1 MDEKFFWIKGY
12 TLKVFF
18 TTVFIYML
26 LYLFFQKN
34 SIDILI
40 TIRII
45 YIVLS
50 CVLFMI
56 LSRTKG
62 FIDEYISNYLKTFLV
77 VIDIIGF
84 AGISIMTGSSTFCSL
99 KLYLLISCQIIIL
112 IDIML
117 SYVIMKYYLQKK
129 IYKNLIL
136 SAFLVYIFVFYIHIN
151 FMNCKIMLFLFQLF
165 CILMQFDICHTLYK
179 DIKRYKGIIKEKT
192 KIRKAY
198 IYTLIIGIFQLLFL
212 IINSMI
218 NLEMILEILGLF
230 NFFMFFTFSITSE
243 IKEPGEFFLNILK
256 KENEDLDNIN
266 NKIILKNKEL
276 EKSNYI
282 MKRKE
287 ELSNK
292 IFEFMPHPFI
302 ILNCENSRILYV
314 NNKFLELAKIH
325 NIKEIINKK
334 IDRYIEFINEDKEK
348 DYNAVL
354 YTDGEKKYL
363 KTKYLMNLIQYDKKI
378 ILIEDNTSNVMIKKL
393 KKEVEEKKIEEYTRT
408 QSLSSISHDLKT
420 PINVIYSAIQLEQI
434 YIEKDDIDSLKK
446 YNSISSENCISL
458 IRFANN
464 LIDNSRIYSQFLTA
478 NLRKVNIVE
487 IVEDYVM
494 SYVDYVSWNGIELI
508 FDTNTEECMIEVDIE
523 FIGRIIL
530 NLISN
535 GVKYTA
541 KGGKIY
547 VVIEEKMDKVFIKVS
562 DTGSGINEEIKN
574 KIFNR
579 YASTNKTISD
589 SKSGTGLGL
598 FVVKRLV
605 ELQKGKIYLDEKVLL
620 GTSIV
625 IEFEKGE
632 TYD

>member
-1 MDEKFFWIKGY
+1 
-12 TLKVFF
+12 
-18 TTVFIYML
+18 
-26 LYLFFQKN
+26 
-34 SIDILI
+34 
-40 TIRII
+40 
-45 YIVLS
+45 
-50 CVLFMI
+50 MI

-77 VIDIIGF
+77 LIDIIGF

-129 IYKNLIL
+129 VYKNLIL

-179 DIKRYKGIIKEKT
+179 DIKRYKGLIKEKT
-192 KIRKAY
+192 KVRKAY

-230 NFFMFFTFSITSE
+230 NFLMLFTFSLTSE
-243 IKEPGEFFLNILK
+243 IEEPGEFFMNILK
-256 KENEDLDNIN
+256 KENEELDNIN

-282 MKRKE
+282 MKQKE
-287 ELSNK
+287 QLSNK

-314 NNKFLELAKIH
+314 NSEFLELAKIH
-325 NIKEIINKK
+325 NIREIINKK
-334 IDRYIEFINEDKEK
+334 IDTYIEFINEDKEK
-348 DYNAVL
+348 DYNSVL

-393 KKEVEEKKIEEYTRT
+393 KKEVEEKKIQEYTRT
-408 QSLSSISHDLKT
+408 QFLSSISHDLKT

-434 YIEKDDIDSLKK
+434 YIEKDDIESLKK

-464 LIDNSRIYSQFLTA
+464 LIDNSKIYSQFLTA
-478 NLRKVNIVE
+478 NLKKVNIVE

-541 KGGKIY
+541 KDGKIY
-547 VVIEEKMDKVFIKVS
+547 VIIEEKMDKVFIKVS

-579 YASTNKTISD
+579 YESTNKTISD

>member
-1 MDEKFFWIKGY
+1 
-12 TLKVFF
+12 
-18 TTVFIYML
+18 
-26 LYLFFQKN
+26 
-34 SIDILI
+34 
-40 TIRII
+40 
-45 YIVLS
+45 
-50 CVLFMI
+50 
-56 LSRTKG
+56 
-62 FIDEYISNYLKTFLV
+62 
-77 VIDIIGF
+77 
-84 AGISIMTGSSTFCSL
+84 
-99 KLYLLISCQIIIL
+99 
-112 IDIML
+112 
-117 SYVIMKYYLQKK
+117 
-129 IYKNLIL
+129 
-136 SAFLVYIFVFYIHIN
+136 
-151 FMNCKIMLFLFQLF
+151 
-165 CILMQFDICHTLYK
+165 
-179 DIKRYKGIIKEKT
+179 
-192 KIRKAY
+192 
-198 IYTLIIGIFQLLFL
+198 
-212 IINSMI
+212 MI

-408 QSLSSISHDLKT
+408 QFLSSISHDLKT

-434 YIEKDDIDSLKK
+434 YIEKDDIYSLKK

>member
-1 MDEKFFWIKGY
+1 M
-12 TLKVFF
+12 
-18 TTVFIYML
+18 
-26 LYLFFQKN
+26 
-34 SIDILI
+34 
-40 TIRII
+40 
-45 YIVLS
+45 
-50 CVLFMI
+50 
-56 LSRTKG
+56 
-62 FIDEYISNYLKTFLV
+62 
-77 VIDIIGF
+77 
-84 AGISIMTGSSTFCSL
+84 
-99 KLYLLISCQIIIL
+99 
-112 IDIML
+112 
-117 SYVIMKYYLQKK
+117 
-129 IYKNLIL
+129 
-136 SAFLVYIFVFYIHIN
+136 
-151 FMNCKIMLFLFQLF
+151 
-165 CILMQFDICHTLYK
+165 
-179 DIKRYKGIIKEKT
+179 
-192 KIRKAY
+192 
-198 IYTLIIGIFQLLFL
+198 
-212 IINSMI
+212 
-218 NLEMILEILGLF
+218 
-230 NFFMFFTFSITSE
+230 
-243 IKEPGEFFLNILK
+243 
-256 KENEDLDNIN
+256 
-266 NKIILKNKEL
+266 
-276 EKSNYI
+276 
-282 MKRKE
+282 
-287 ELSNK
+287 
-292 IFEFMPHPFI
+292 
-302 ILNCENSRILYV
+302 
-314 NNKFLELAKIH
+314 
-325 NIKEIINKK
+325 
-334 IDRYIEFINEDKEK
+334 
-348 DYNAVL
+348 
-354 YTDGEKKYL
+354 

-408 QSLSSISHDLKT
+408 QFLSSISHDLKT

>member
-18 TTVFIYML
+18 TTVFIYIL

-62 FIDEYISNYLKTFLV
+62 FIDEYISNYLKTFLIL
-77 VIDIIGF
+77 IDMIGF

-112 IDIML
+112 IEVML
-117 SYVIMKYYLQKK
+117 CYVIIKYYLQKK

-136 SAFLVYIFVFYIHIN
+136 LAFLIYIFVFYIHIN

-165 CILMQFDICHTLYK
+165 CISMQFDICHTLYK
-179 DIKRYKGIIKEKT
+179 DIKKYRKFIKEKT
-192 KIRKAY
+192 KIIKAY
-198 IYTLIIGIFQLLFL
+198 IYTLIIGIFELLF
-212 IINSMI
+212 IILNNMI
-218 NLEMILEILGLF
+218 NLEIILEILGLF
-230 NFFMFFTFSITSE
+230 NFLMLFTFSLTSE
-243 IKEPGEFFLNILK
+243 IEEPGEFFMNVLK
-256 KENEDLDNIN
+256 KENEDLDNIT

-276 EKSNYI
+276 EQLNYI
-282 MKRKE
+282 IKQKE

-314 NNKFLELAKIH
+314 NSKFLELAKIH
-325 NIKEIINKK
+325 NIREIINKK
-334 IDRYIEFINEDKEK
+334 IDKYIKFINKEK
-348 DYNAVL
+348 DYNAIL
-354 YTDGEKKYL
+354 YIYGKKKYL
-363 KTKYLMNLIQYDKKI
+363 KTKYLTNLIQFDRKI

-393 KKEVEEKKIEEYTRT
+393 KKEVEEKKIQEYIRT
-408 QSLSSISHDLKT
+408 QFLSSISHDLKT

-434 YIEKDDIDSLKK
+434 YIEKEDIESLKK

-464 LIDNSRIYSQFLTA
+464 LIDNSKIYSQFLTA
-478 NLRKVNIVE
+478 NLKKVNIVE

-541 KGGKIY
+541 KDGKIY
-547 VVIEEKMDKVFIKVS
+547 VIIEEKMDRVFIKVS

>member
-179 DIKRYKGIIKEKT
+179 DIKRYKGLIKEKT

-276 EKSNYI
+276 EQLNYI

-408 QSLSSISHDLKT
+408 QFLSSISHDLKT

-547 VVIEEKMDKVFIKVS
+547 VIIEEKMDKVFIKVS

>member
-18 TTVFIYML
+18 TTVFIYIL

-77 VIDIIGF
+77 LIDIIGF

-129 IYKNLIL
+129 EYKNLIL

-179 DIKRYKGIIKEKT
+179 DIKRYKGLIKEKT
-192 KIRKAY
+192 KVRKAY

-230 NFFMFFTFSITSE
+230 NFLMLFTFSLTSE
-243 IKEPGEFFLNILK
+243 IEEPGEFFMNILK
-256 KENEDLDNIN
+256 KENEELDNIN

-282 MKRKE
+282 MKQKE
-287 ELSNK
+287 QLSNK

-314 NNKFLELAKIH
+314 NSKFLELAKIH
-325 NIKEIINKK
+325 NIREIINKK
-334 IDRYIEFINEDKEK
+334 IDTYIEFINEDKEK
-348 DYNAVL
+348 DYNSVL

-393 KKEVEEKKIEEYTRT
+393 KKKVEEKKIQEYTRT
-408 QSLSSISHDLKT
+408 QFLSSISHDLKT

-434 YIEKDDIDSLKK
+434 YIEKDDIESLKK

-464 LIDNSRIYSQFLTA
+464 LIDNSKIYSQFLTA
-478 NLRKVNIVE
+478 NLKKVNIVE

-541 KGGKIY
+541 KDGKIY
-547 VVIEEKMDKVFIKVS
+547 VIIEEKMDKVFIKVS

-579 YASTNKTISD
+579 YESTNKTISD

>member
-18 TTVFIYML
+18 TTVFIYIL

-77 VIDIIGF
+77 LIDMIGF
-84 AGISIMTGSSTFCSL
+84 VGISIMTGSSTFCSL

-117 SYVIMKYYLQKK
+117 IYVIMKYYLQKK
-129 IYKNLIL
+129 VYRNLIL

-179 DIKRYKGIIKEKT
+179 DIKRYKGLIKEKT
-192 KIRKAY
+192 KVRKAY
-198 IYTLIIGIFQLLFL
+198 IYTLIIGIFQLLVL

-230 NFFMFFTFSITSE
+230 NFLMLFTFSLTSE
-243 IKEPGEFFLNILK
+243 IEEPGEFFMNVLK
-256 KENEDLDNIN
+256 KENEDLDNIT

-276 EKSNYI
+276 EQLNYI
-282 MKRKE
+282 MKQKE
-287 ELSNK
+287 QLSNK

-314 NNKFLELAKIH
+314 NSKFLELAKIH
-325 NIKEIINKK
+325 NIREIINKK
-334 IDRYIEFINEDKEK
+334 IDTYIEFINEDKEK

-393 KKEVEEKKIEEYTRT
+393 KKEVEEKKIQEYTRT
-408 QSLSSISHDLKT
+408 QFLSSISHDLKT

-434 YIEKDDIDSLKK
+434 YIEKDDIESLKK
-446 YNSISSENCISL
+446 YNYISSENCISL

-464 LIDNSRIYSQFLTA
+464 LIDNSKIYSQFLTA
-478 NLRKVNIVE
+478 NLKKVNIVE

-541 KGGKIY
+541 KDGNIY
-547 VVIEEKMDKVFIKVS
+547 VIIEEKMDKVFIKVS

-579 YASTNKTISD
+579 YESTNKTISD

>member
-18 TTVFIYML
+18 TTVFIYIL

-77 VIDIIGF
+77 LIDMIGF

-112 IDIML
+112 IEVML
-117 SYVIMKYYLQKK
+117 CYVIIKYYLQKK
-129 IYKNLIL
+129 VYRNLIL

-179 DIKRYKGIIKEKT
+179 DIKRYKGLIKEKT
-192 KIRKAY
+192 KVRKAY
-198 IYTLIIGIFQLLFL
+198 IYTLIIGIFQLLVL

-230 NFFMFFTFSITSE
+230 NFLMLFTFSLTSE
-243 IKEPGEFFLNILK
+243 IEEPGEFFMNVLK
-256 KENEDLDNIN
+256 KENEELDNIT

-276 EKSNYI
+276 EQLNYI
-282 MKRKE
+282 MKQKE
-287 ELSNK
+287 QLSNK

-314 NNKFLELAKIH
+314 NSKFLELAKIH
-325 NIKEIINKK
+325 NIREIINKK
-334 IDRYIEFINEDKEK
+334 IDTYIEFINEDK

-393 KKEVEEKKIEEYTRT
+393 KKEVEEKKIQEYTRT
-408 QSLSSISHDLKT
+408 QFLSSISHDLKT

-434 YIEKDDIDSLKK
+434 YIEKDDIESLKK

-464 LIDNSRIYSQFLTA
+464 LIDNSKIYSQFLTA
-478 NLRKVNIVE
+478 NLKKVNLVE

-541 KGGKIY
+541 KDGKIY
-547 VVIEEKMDKVFIKVS
+547 VIIEEKMDKVFIKVS

>member
-18 TTVFIYML
+18 TTVFIYIL

-77 VIDIIGF
+77 LIDMIGF
-84 AGISIMTGSSTFCSL
+84 VGISIMTGSSTFCSL

-129 IYKNLIL
+129 VYRNLIL

-165 CILMQFDICHTLYK
+165 CILMQFDICHTLYR
-179 DIKRYKGIIKEKT
+179 DIKRYKGLIKEKT
-192 KIRKAY
+192 KVRKAY
-198 IYTLIIGIFQLLFL
+198 IYTLIIGIFQLLVL

-230 NFFMFFTFSITSE
+230 NFLMLFTFSLTSE
-243 IKEPGEFFLNILK
+243 IEEPGEFFMNVLK
-256 KENEDLDNIN
+256 KENEDLDNIT

-276 EKSNYI
+276 EKLNYI
-282 MKRKE
+282 MKQKE
-287 ELSNK
+287 QLSNK

-314 NNKFLELAKIH
+314 NSKFLELAKIH
-325 NIKEIINKK
+325 NIREIINKK
-334 IDRYIEFINEDKEK
+334 IDTYIEFINEDK

-393 KKEVEEKKIEEYTRT
+393 KKEVEEKKIQEYTRT
-408 QSLSSISHDLKT
+408 QFLSSISHDLKT

-434 YIEKDDIDSLKK
+434 YIEKDDIESLKK

-464 LIDNSRIYSQFLTA
+464 LIDNSKIYSQFLTA
-478 NLRKVNIVE
+478 NLKKVNLVE

-541 KGGKIY
+541 KDGKIY
-547 VVIEEKMDKVFIKVS
+547 VIIEEKMDKVFIKVS

>member
-77 VIDIIGF
+77 LIDIIGF

-112 IDIML
+112 IEVML
-117 SYVIMKYYLQKK
+117 CYVIIKYYLQRK

-179 DIKRYKGIIKEKT
+179 DIKRYKGLIKEKT

-256 KENEDLDNIN
+256 KENEDLDNVN

-334 IDRYIEFINEDKEK
+334 IDRYIEFIKEDKEK

-408 QSLSSISHDLKT
+408 QFLSSISHDLKT

>member
-18 TTVFIYML
+18 TTVFIYIL

-77 VIDIIGF
+77 LIDIIGF

-129 IYKNLIL
+129 VYKNLIL

-179 DIKRYKGIIKEKT
+179 DIKRYKGLIKEKT
-192 KIRKAY
+192 KVRKAY

-230 NFFMFFTFSITSE
+230 NFLMLFTFSLTSE
-243 IKEPGEFFLNILK
+243 IEEPGEFFMNILK
-256 KENEDLDNIN
+256 KENEELDNIN

-282 MKRKE
+282 MKQKE
-287 ELSNK
+287 QLSNK

-314 NNKFLELAKIH
+314 NSKFLELAKIH
-325 NIKEIINKK
+325 NIREIINKK
-334 IDRYIEFINEDKEK
+334 IDTYIEFINEDKEK
-348 DYNAVL
+348 DYNSVL

-393 KKEVEEKKIEEYTRT
+393 KKKVEEKKIQEYTRT
-408 QSLSSISHDLKT
+408 QFLSSISHDLKT

-434 YIEKDDIDSLKK
+434 YIEKDDIESLKK

-464 LIDNSRIYSQFLTA
+464 LIDNSKIYSQFLTA
-478 NLRKVNIVE
+478 NLKKVNIVE

-541 KGGKIY
+541 KDGKIY
-547 VVIEEKMDKVFIKVS
+547 VIIEEKMDKVFIKVS

-579 YASTNKTISD
+579 YESTNKTISD

>member
-77 VIDIIGF
+77 LIDIIGF

-112 IDIML
+112 IEVML
-117 SYVIMKYYLQKK
+117 CYVIIKYYLQRK

-179 DIKRYKGIIKEKT
+179 DIKRYKGLIKEKT

-334 IDRYIEFINEDKEK
+334 IDRYIEFIKEDKEK

-408 QSLSSISHDLKT
+408 QFLSSISHDLKT